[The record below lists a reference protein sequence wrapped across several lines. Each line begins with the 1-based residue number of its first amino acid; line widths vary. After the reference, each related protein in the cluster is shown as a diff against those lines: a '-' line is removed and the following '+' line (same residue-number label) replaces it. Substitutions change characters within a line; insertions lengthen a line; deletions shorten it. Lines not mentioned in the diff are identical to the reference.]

1 MTHGRRLDPDDER
14 STVALSASRSAGLRI
29 EGGELCLCHP
39 ACGVRKGR
47 CCAYGRKAGLL
58 SNPVSSVNAF
68 PRLTRAG
75 VTGLRRYGTSR
86 HHAVRDSGQ
95 QHSVMALEGGVM
107 RIRPAV
113 AAVIVGAAVMATP
126 AVATAAYSG
135 SNGRIVFEQ
144 GGFIYSIRQDGSDR
158 RQLTT
163 DTHSRGPS
171 WSPDGGRVVFSRTT
185 DGTPAGRSL
194 YVAPAAGG
202 AAHLLTARSDGCAV
216 EPTWSATGRYVVY
229 WDECAS
235 GVDSGGDAIR
245 KVDTRMGRISDVVGV
260 DGLAQPDGRIRFHG
274 TGPDV
279 TADGRSVVFTAA
291 TLSDSCGVAIAD
303 LSGGGFRFL
312 SAPIDCGVFLSDDP
326 AVSPDGKQV
335 VYTAGNENPQLDLV
349 RTNRSQQCC
358 HPIYERGTSDFPTRP
373 DWQPRPCAPSVLAG
387 STSTF
392 RTDCG
397 ALPPP
402 LARNR
407 NDQITGPGPPSPSSP
422 PASRM
427 SRSWRGDRRRPARRN
442 AQQVFDGRC
451 LGAQAARGASF

>member
-126 AVATAAYSG
+126 AVATAAYPG

-158 RQLTT
+158 RQLTA
-163 DTHSRGPS
+163 DTRSRSPRWSPDGRSIVFHRAGDIWVMKPDGSAAHQVTSGPANDSNPS
-171 WSPDGGRVVFSRTT
+171 WSPDGGQVVFSRTT
-185 DGTPAGRSL
+185 DGTAAGRSL
-194 YVAPAAGG
+194 CVAAAAGG

-245 KVDTRMGRISDVVGV
+245 KVDTRTGRISDVVGV
-260 DGLAQPDGRIRFHG
+260 VGLAQPDGRIRFHG

-349 RTNRSQQCC
+349 RTNGSQQCC

-373 DWQPRPCAPSVLAG
+373 DWQPRP
-387 STSTF
+387 
-392 RTDCG
+392 
-397 ALPPP
+397 
-402 LARNR
+402 
-407 NDQITGPGPPSPSSP
+407 
-422 PASRM
+422 
-427 SRSWRGDRRRPARRN
+427 
-442 AQQVFDGRC
+442 
-451 LGAQAARGASF
+451 